1 MSYLAL
7 YRKYRPKNF
16 EEVIGQKHIVT
27 SLKNQIMNDQISH
40 AYLFTGTRG
49 TGKTSIAKI
58 FARAI
63 NCEHPINGS
72 PCGECNTCKA
82 LLDPSSLDIIEIDA
96 ASNNRVDEIRD
107 LREKVKYPPVNGR
120 YKVYII
126 DEVHM
131 LTDSAFNALLKTL
144 EEPPKHVV
152 FVLATT
158 EVQKLPATILSRC
171 LRFDFKLLENSEIEG
186 LLKHIFEDSNIKSD
200 EESIAL
206 IARLG
211 EGSVRDALSVAEMCV
226 AYTNKNITYNAVVDA
241 VGAIDRK
248 VLSNLSKYI
257 LSGDVNNIL
266 NTIHSILEKGKVVS
280 QLAKDLANY
289 FRDMAVVKTCKDANA
304 ILKYPEDI
312 LHDMEEISKDSSINK
327 ILNAFK
333 TLSSLDNEFRYSTNP
348 RSLFELNVLNLTM
361 ENQTDIEER
370 VKVLEEKVNKV
381 LP

>member
-72 PCGECNTCKA
+72 PCGECDTCKA

-200 EESIAL
+200 EESVAL

-226 AYTNKNITYNAVVDA
+226 AYTNKNITYSAVVDA

>member
-7 YRKYRPKNF
+7 YRKYRPQNF
-16 EEVIGQKHIVT
+16 DQVIGQKHIVT
-27 SLKNQIMNDQISH
+27 SLKNQIINDQISH

-63 NCEHPINGS
+63 NCENSVNGS
-72 PCGECNTCKA
+72 PCGECATCKA
-82 LLDPSSLDIIEIDA
+82 LMDPSSLDIIEIDA

-120 YKVYII
+120 FKVYIV

-152 FVLATT
+152 FILATT

-186 LLKHIFEDSNIKSD
+186 LLENIFADSNIKSD
-200 EESIAL
+200 KESIAL

-226 AYTNKNITYNAVVDA
+226 AYTNKNITYDEVIDA

-257 LSGDVNNIL
+257 LSGDVNSIL
-266 NTIHSILEKGKVVS
+266 STIHLILEKGKVVS
-280 QLAKDLANY
+280 QLAKDLAGY

-312 LHDMEEISKDSSINK
+312 IKDMTEISMTTSINK

-361 ENQTDIEER
+361 ENQKDLEER
-370 VKVLEEKVNKV
+370 VKALEEKIKV